1 MAADKHINHQ
11 VVILLSNA
19 GDNMIEMK
27 GLSRSFGNT
36 RVVDNLNL
44 KVNEGEVF
52 GFLGPNGAGKTTT
65 VRMLTCLIRPTGGT
79 ALLDGLDIRR
89 EGDAMGVRKKVG
101 LLTESPGLYDT
112 LSARRNLEFYA
123 RLYEVPVAQ
132 REERIE
138 HYLKMMG
145 LWEKRDEPVGGFSKG
160 MKQKMAI
167 ARCLIHEPRVLFLD
181 EPTSGLDPE
190 ASRTVRDFILELKGE
205 GRTIFL
211 CTHNLDEA
219 DRICDR
225 IAIMKGTIL
234 GIDAPSR
241 LKDELYGRSITVQLK
256 ELAPG
261 LLEHIKSL
269 GFVKNIEANGNTLT
283 MNVGS
288 PEHDNPRLVKTL
300 VSLGADVQFVY
311 ENKHSLEEVYFKIVG
326 AAK

>member
-1 MAADKHINHQ
+1 ML
-11 VVILLSNA
+11 ILLSKT

-27 GLSRSFGNT
+27 GLSRSFGIT

-44 KVNEGEVF
+44 TVNEGEVF

-65 VRMLTCLIRPTGGT
+65 VRMLACLIRPTDGT
-79 ALLDGLDIRR
+79 ALVNGLNIRNEKEAMRIRR
-89 EGDAMGVRKKVG
+89 EIG

-112 LSARRNLEFYA
+112 LSAHRNLEFYA
-123 RLYEVPVAQ
+123 KLYDVPETK
-132 REERIE
+132 RNERIE

-145 LWEKRDEPVGGFSKG
+145 LWEKRKEPVGGFSKG

-167 ARCLIHEPRVLFLD
+167 ARCLIHEPKVLFLD

-190 ASRTVRDFILELKGE
+190 ASRVVRDFILELKGE

-225 IAIMKGTIL
+225 IAIMKGAIL
-234 GIDAPSR
+234 GVDTPSR
-241 LKDELYGRSITVQLK
+241 LKNDLYGRSISIQLK
-256 ELAPG
+256 EVTPG
-261 LLEHIKSL
+261 LVEKVQAL
-269 GFVKNIEANGNTLT
+269 GFIKNLSVSGNTLT
-283 MNVGS
+283 LSVS
-288 PEHDNPRLVKTL
+288 APEQDNPSLVRAL
-300 VSLGADVQFVY
+300 VSMGADVQFVY
-311 ENKHSLEEVYFKIVG
+311 ENKHSLEEVYFKVTG